1 MLREWTPAGYLTR
14 DYRSLTRPSVSVSAA
29 PADESAKNKPA
40 KAPAKE
46 AKPVTMPSAA
56 TTVSINK
63 ASAKELAAVK
73 GISKPLAA
81 AIVAA
86 RPYAKLEDVVRA
98 KGMGQ
103 KLLEK
108 LRAALTL

>member
-1 MLREWTPAGYLTR
+1 MKE
-14 DYRSLTRPSVSVSAA
+14 
-29 PADESAKNKPA
+29 KPA
-40 KAPAKE
+40 KATVKE
-46 AKPVTMPSAA
+46 TKPVATPSAA
-56 TTVSINK
+56 NTVSVNK
-63 ASAKELAAVK
+63 ASAKELAAIK

-86 RPYAKLEDVVRA
+86 RPYAKLEDVIRA